1 MTTTTEAGP
10 DLRAR
15 VGEAL
20 AQLGRL
26 AQVHDRP
33 DLAEAAGGA
42 HRRLDGTRFRV
53 VVMGEY
59 KRGKSSLV
67 NALVDAP
74 ACAVDDDLAT
84 AARLEV
90 GFADPAVARRWR
102 RDPDDPERQVAADIA
117 PGDAAAASTD
127 EDTALVRLGLPRRLL
142 GTGLV
147 LVDTPGVGGIASAAA
162 VVTASTLA
170 DAHAVLFVTDT
181 SQELT
186 RPELDALVDA
196 TRRSPNV
203 VVVETKI
210 DLYPHWRDIVA
221 TDRAHLAAHGVDVP
235 VVAVSSRART
245 LALRRQDR
253 ELNVE
258 SGFPE
263 LIDLIREQFLG
274 RARERVVDD
283 ALGTARRVYAHL
295 REPLVEEL
303 AVLDADDRA
312 EAERAVEQARTDVE
326 EFRTRVAGWQQTL
339 TDGMTD
345 LVAAVDVDL
354 RQRFRGLVQQAEE
367 ELDEAD
373 PDQIWHELEPT
384 LYRRTAEALDGNLE
398 LLRERADDLAARLAA
413 AVADDE
419 AELLD
424 LGLGGGLGDGSDAT
438 GDEPAIDRRDGPS
451 VSSGARAHQAFRAG
465 YGGAMPIMAVGGMA
479 LGVLGLGTLVL
490 PLAAVAG
497 VMAGRKALTDERER
511 RLGQRRQQSKLAVKR
526 YTDETLFRATADRK
540 RAQRDAQR
548 ALRDHFTQRVKELAA
563 TRQQCLQ
570 HAETAL
576 RTGEQERRQ
585 RIATLTEEL
594 RRIEDVARA
603 MADGS

>member
-1 MTTTTEAGP
+1 MTTTAEAGP

-15 VGEAL
+15 VGDAL
-20 AQLGRL
+20 EQLGRL

-33 DLAEAAGGA
+33 DLAEAATGA

-59 KRGKSSLV
+59 KRGKSSLI

-102 RDPDDPERQVAADIA
+102 RDPDDPERQLVADIA
-117 PGDAAAASTD
+117 PGDAADASTD
-127 EDTALVRLGLPRRLL
+127 EDTTLVRLGLPRRLL

-253 ELNVE
+253 DLNAE

-263 LIDLIREQFLG
+263 LVDLIREQLLG

-303 AVLDADDRA
+303 AVLDTDDRA
-312 EAERAVEQARTDVE
+312 EAERAVEQARADVE
-326 EFRTRVAGWQQTL
+326 AFRTRVAGWQQTL

-398 LLRERADDLAARLAA
+398 LLRERADDLAERLAA

-424 LGLGGGLGDGSDAT
+424 LGLGDGSDADAT

-540 RAQRDAQR
+540 RAQRDVQR

-570 HAETAL
+570 QAETAL

>member
-1 MTTTTEAGP
+1 MTTTAEAGP

-15 VGEAL
+15 VGAAL
-20 AQLGRL
+20 EQLGRL

-33 DLAEAAGGA
+33 DLAEAATGA

-59 KRGKSSLV
+59 KRGKSSLI

-102 RDPDDPERQVAADIA
+102 RDPDDPERQLVADIA
-117 PGDAAAASTD
+117 PGDAADASTD
-127 EDTALVRLGLPRRLL
+127 EDTTLVRLGLPRRLL

-253 ELNVE
+253 DLNAE

-263 LIDLIREQFLG
+263 LVDLIREQLLG

-303 AVLDADDRA
+303 AVLDTDDRA
-312 EAERAVEQARTDVE
+312 EAERAVEQARADVE
-326 EFRTRVAGWQQTL
+326 AFRTRVAGWQQTL

-398 LLRERADDLAARLAA
+398 LLRERADDLAERLAA

-424 LGLGGGLGDGSDAT
+424 LGLGDGSDADAT

-540 RAQRDAQR
+540 RAQRDVQR

-570 HAETAL
+570 QAETAL